1 MRRLLDVEAV
11 KRTVSML
18 EVSWHPRAGFLPV
31 ASKVACLISVI
42 HKLTV
47 ASGTTDLRSIQ

>member
-1 MRRLLDVEAV
+1 MEAV
-11 KRTVSML
+11 KRTVFVL
-18 EVSWHPRAGFLPV
+18 EVSWRPRAGFLPV